1 MKCQRILRSTLREDK
16 GHTKWRGCSWCQGK
30 SLVGSSSIMVS
41 IFSRPAS
48 MLNRI
53 NTWLWWHERVIPAL
67 GSLTQKGQEFQA
79 KAVKIPRLKNSV
91 SKGLDFI
98 SSLGDTYHLLLM
110 RWRESDLPENTQ
122 VRSENNFCFH
132 KRGVLRLG
140 T

>member
-1 MKCQRILRSTLREDK
+1 
-16 GHTKWRGCSWCQGK
+16 
-30 SLVGSSSIMVS
+30 
-41 IFSRPAS
+41 

-67 GSLTQKGQEFQA
+67 GSLTQKGHEFQA
-79 KAVKIPRLKNSV
+79 KAGKIPRLKNSV

-110 RWRESDLPENTQ
+110 RWRDIINEIDVPENTQ
-122 VRSENNFCFH
+122 VRSKNNFCFH